1 MDEAGTATDGQ
12 KSRELKRKAQLREA
26 QRRLRQRKMDALK
39 DANNEIEDLR
49 KQLAEAKETI
59 ARLNS
64 LNDSPVTD
72 EIITPDT
79 TSYQQD
85 VGRIP
90 ALSGQVYKHGI
101 IQDDSIMGE
110 TLTPLSPST
119 LESFFPGASND
130 LLSLDIPDDLDLPQF
145 NSTIRQSLTPD
156 PTPKSS
162 GYTFGQ
168 IWPLGYTAVPDEH
181 MPYVPLST
189 FPSGPSSPSAQ
200 LIQQPAPPAYSPIR
214 GPTFAK
220 RLWRRCAETAL
231 RILADTKKHQSAV
244 ERAFGAY
251 FGHFSPEK
259 VRRSLTM
266 ALNKDEFGAL
276 EYHTSPN
283 FHFGA
288 HSRVVQDLEAER
300 LTSPEQLNFE
310 DDPYMTPR
318 DIENYF
324 VWNGQLKQSVD
335 SKGNV
340 VTLPC
345 HFDFQGKR
353 WVLEENRLIHSKLTN
368 HDHKFG
374 RSLADCW
381 TVLMQVSVCLGQGP
395 AILASQVIAATF
407 QSMQRVSIQ
416 T

>member
-1 MDEAGTATDGQ
+1 MDGSDAAANGQ
-12 KSRELKRKAQLREA
+12 RLREIKRKAQLREA
-26 QRRLRQRKMDALK
+26 QRRLRQRKMDALN
-39 DANNEIEDLR
+39 DANSEIEDLR

-64 LNDSPVTD
+64 LNGSPVTD
-72 EIITPDT
+72 EIITPDP

-85 VGRIP
+85 IGGIP

-101 IQDDSIMGE
+101 IRGDKIIPENM
-110 TLTPLSPST
+110 TPLSPPT
-119 LESFFPGASND
+119 LESFFPGADND
-130 LLSLDIPDDLDLPQF
+130 LLSLDIPDILAFPQSF
-145 NSTIRQSLTPD
+145 DMTRRDLTPE
-156 PTPKSS
+156 PMSRPS

-181 MPYVPLST
+181 MPYMPLST
-189 FPSGPSSPSAQ
+189 FPSGPSSPSVQ
-200 LIQQPAPPAYSPIR
+200 LIQQPAPLAYTPIR

-251 FGHFSPEK
+251 FGTFSPEK
-259 VRRSLTM
+259 VCKSLTT
-266 ALNKDEFGAL
+266 ALRNDEFGGL
-276 EYHTSPN
+276 EYHSYPN
-283 FHFGA
+283 FNFGA
-288 HSRVVQDLEAER
+288 HSMVVQDARAER
-300 LTSPEQLNFE
+300 LTSPEQLDFE

-324 VWNGQLKQSVD
+324 VWNGQLRQSVD

-345 HFDFQGKR
+345 HFDYQGKK
-353 WVLEENRLIHSKLTN
+353 WVLEENRLIHSK
-368 HDHKFG
+368 
-374 RSLADCW
+374 
-381 TVLMQVSVCLGQGP
+381 
-395 AILASQVIAATF
+395 
-407 QSMQRVSIQ
+407 
-416 T
+416 

>member
-1 MDEAGTATDGQ
+1 MDASAATDGQ

-39 DANNEIEDLR
+39 DANSEIEDLR
-49 KQLAEAKETI
+49 KQLADAKETI
-59 ARLNS
+59 ARLES

-79 TSYQQD
+79 TNYQQD
-85 VGRIP
+85 IEKVP
-90 ALSGQVYKHGI
+90 ALSGQVYMGGI
-101 IQDDSIMGE
+101 IRDNSIVGE
-110 TLTPLSPST
+110 LLTPLSPST

-130 LLSLDIPDDLDLPQF
+130 LLSIDMPDAFPFSQL
-145 NSTIRQSLTPD
+145 NSTTRRSPTPD
-156 PTPKSS
+156 SMS
-162 GYTFGQ
+162 GSLGYTFGQ
-168 IWPLGYTAVPDEH
+168 VWPLGYTAVLDDH
-181 MPYVPLST
+181 VPYMPLST
-189 FPSGPSSPSAQ
+189 FSDGPSSPAAQ
-200 LIQQPAPPAYSPIR
+200 LVQQPVPPSYTPIR

-220 RLWRRCAETAL
+220 RLWRRCAEAAL
-231 RILADTKKHQSAV
+231 RILADTKKHQSAI

-251 FGHFSPEK
+251 FDRFSPE
-259 VRRSLTM
+259 VTRRSLTA
-266 ALNKDEFGAL
+266 ALSRDNFGEL
-276 EYHTSPN
+276 EYHNYPS
-283 FHFGA
+283 FSFGA
-288 HSRVVQDLEAER
+288 RSGIVQDLEAEK
-300 LTSPEQLNFE
+300 LMSSGQLDTE

-324 VWNGQLKQSVD
+324 VWNGQLRQSVD

-353 WVLEENRLIHSKLTN
+353 WVLDENRLIHI
-368 HDHKFG
+368 
-374 RSLADCW
+374 
-381 TVLMQVSVCLGQGP
+381 LMHLSVCLGQGP

-416 T
+416 V

>member
-1 MDEAGTATDGQ
+1 MDGSDAAANGQ
-12 KSRELKRKAQLREA
+12 KSRELKRKTQLREA

-39 DANNEIEDLR
+39 DANSEIEDLR

-59 ARLNS
+59 AHLKS

-85 VGRIP
+85 VGGIP

-101 IQDDSIMGE
+101 IRDNDISGE
-110 TLTPLSPST
+110 MLTPLSPST

-130 LLSLDIPDDLDLPQF
+130 LLSLDITDDLSLPQF
-145 NSTIRQSLTPD
+145 NRTIRRSPTPD
-156 PTPKSS
+156 PTPKPL

-168 IWPLGYTAVPDEH
+168 IWPLGYTAVLDDH
-181 MPYVPLST
+181 VPYMPLST
-189 FPSGPSSPSAQ
+189 FPDNPSSPPAQ
-200 LIQQPAPPAYSPIR
+200 LVQQPAPPAYTPIR

-251 FGHFSPEK
+251 FGLFSPEK
-259 VRRSLTM
+259 VRRSLTT
-266 ALNKDEFGAL
+266 ALRNDEFGTL
-276 EYHTSPN
+276 EYHAYPN
-283 FHFGA
+283 FNFGA
-288 HSRVVQDLEAER
+288 HSMVVQDLEAER
-300 LTSPEQLNFE
+300 LTSPEQLNSE

-324 VWNGQLKQSVD
+324 VWNGQLRQSVD

-353 WVLEENRLIHSKLTN
+353 WVLEENRLIHSKLTT
-368 HDHKFG
+368 H
-374 RSLADCW
+374 
-381 TVLMQVSVCLGQGP
+381 
-395 AILASQVIAATF
+395 
-407 QSMQRVSIQ
+407 
-416 T
+416 